1 MAAMDR
7 TLPHHMIR
15 CSSSSAKDSFTSLCA
30 WMLDNEWLFP
40 PNYPFRCCLLGN
52 SILKLPYRQV
62 SFRVPFVD
70 MNLSPGNVAGPNPA
84 VHDKLERLRR
94 CFKDT
99 QFTNCEISAY
109 IIPHDDQHMSEYLA
123 ETDKRLEYISGFTG
137 SAGTVVVTMEKA
149 MLWTDGRYFIQASE
163 ELKKPFELKKI
174 EGPTSVTP
182 GEWLATNLNRG
193 ERVGGD
199 PALFSCAEWQKIKTE
214 LESNNVELI
223 ESKSNLIDFI
233 WSNKPVRPLNKVV
246 ILEAAY
252 TGRRTCQKIQDV
264 VAVMKDKK
272 SDIHVVSEL
281 DNIAWLLNLRGT
293 DIPYNPVF
301 FSFVIIQ
308 VIDEEV
314 NVHWFVDESKLLPE
328 VLNHIVDNLD
338 KTMNLKI
345 RDYSEVYTA
354 LSEMTTL
361 DNNKRIWISTT
372 SNYKLLSLVPTS
384 KRFQEPSIV
393 TKLKS
398 VKNSVEVKGMI
409 NSHIKDGYALSS
421 FLQWLEEN
429 MLKGTHITEIS
440 AADKLK
446 EFRSKEAGFRGLSF
460 PTISSVGDH
469 AAIIHYQP
477 SSSTDATLA
486 LEKIYLVDS
495 GGQYLDG
502 TTDVTRTVHFG
513 NPSEFERECFTRVLK
528 GVISL
533 NTAIFPANLKGNV
546 LDSFARRALWDVGL
560 QYGHGTGHGIGAH
573 LCVHEGPIGVSWRP
587 LPNDPGLDENMFISN
602 EPGYYKE
609 NHFGVRIENIEQII
623 RVAPAYETPHKFLTL
638 KTITLCP
645 IQTKL
650 INPNLLNAEELKW
663 LNDYHEEVRRTLV
676 PIAESKGDVALKNW
690 LIKETEAVVKS

>member
-1 MAAMDR
+1 
-7 TLPHHMIR
+7 
-15 CSSSSAKDSFTSLCA
+15 
-30 WMLDNEWLFP
+30 
-40 PNYPFRCCLLGN
+40 
-52 SILKLPYRQV
+52 
-62 SFRVPFVD
+62 
-70 MNLSPGNVAGPNPA
+70 MNPSPGVAGSNPDA
-84 VHDKLERLRR
+84 YDKLEKLRK
-94 CFKDT
+94 CFSDKT
-99 QFTNCEISAY
+99 FNTSPISAY

-123 ETDKRLEYISGFTG
+123 ETDKRLEHISGFTG
-137 SAGTVVVTMEKA
+137 SAGTVVITMEKA
-149 MLWTDGRYFIQASE
+149 LLWTDGRYFIQAGE
-163 ELKKPFELKKI
+163 ELLKPFELMKI

-182 GEWLATNLNRG
+182 GEWLASNLNSG

-199 PALFSCAEWQKIKTE
+199 PALFSCAEWRKIKNE
-214 LESNNVELI
+214 LNSNAVQLI
-223 ESKSNLIDFI
+223 ESNSNLVDHI
-233 WSNKPVRPLNKVV
+233 WTNKPGRPINEVV
-246 ILEAAY
+246 ILEDEY
-252 TGRRTCQKIQDV
+252 SGRPMGDKIMDV

-281 DNIAWLLNLRGT
+281 DNVAWLLNLRGT
-293 DIPYNPVF
+293 DISYNPVF

-308 VIDEEV
+308 IVDEEV
-314 NVHWFVDESKLLPE
+314 VVYLFIDQAKLSPAI
-328 VLNHIVDNLD
+328 VSHIFDSRIC
-338 KTMNLKI
+338 LKI
-345 RDYSEVYTA
+345 CDYSNVYTE
-354 LSEMTTL
+354 LSGMAKIEST
-361 DNNKRIWISTT
+361 KRVWISTT
-372 SNYKLLSLVPTS
+372 SNYKLLSLVPKN
-384 KRFQEPSIV
+384 KRFLEPSIV

-398 VKNSVEVKGMI
+398 VKNAVEAKGMV
-409 NSHIKDGYALSS
+409 NAHIKDGYALCS

-429 MLKGTHITEIS
+429 MLKGTHLTEIS
-440 AADKLK
+440 AADKLQ
-446 EFRSKEAGFRGLSF
+446 EFRSKEEGFRGLSF
-460 PTISSVGDH
+460 PTISSVGAH

-477 SSSTDATLA
+477 SSYTDAA
-486 LEKIYLVDS
+486 LSMEEIYLVDS

-513 NPSEFERECFTRVLK
+513 NPCEFEKECFTRVLK

-623 RVAPAYETPHKFLTL
+623 RVAPVYDTPHKFLTL

-650 INPNLLNAEELKW
+650 IDPNLLNAEELKW
-663 LNDYHEEVRRTLV
+663 LNDYHEEIRQTLV
-676 PIAESKGDVALKNW
+676 PIAERKGNLALKNW
-690 LIKETEAVVKS
+690 LIKETEALMKS